1 MLNNRVRILQYIGN
15 VDILYIPQYI
25 QGREVAEISVNA
37 IIPEIGLILL
47 PEGSEISY
55 GEDIADK
62 INYYEI

>member
-1 MLNNRVRILQYIGN
+1 MWISYIFRN
-15 VDILYIPQYI
+15 TFK
-25 QGREVAEISVNA
+25 AEKWRKFSVNA